1 LVLSSSALM
10 ADETYIVVGLGE
22 LLWDLFPEGK
32 QLGGAPANFA
42 YMTNLLGDTGVVAS
56 RVGEDALG
64 REAIHRLD
72 HLGLQTAWV
81 QRDAAHPTGTV
92 KVEVDPRGQPSFEIK
107 QGVAWDHFAWTA
119 EWKGLALKADAVCFG
134 TLAQRCATSRDTI
147 RAFLAAVRPTATRVF
162 DVNLRQQFYSA
173 QTVAESAKLADIIK
187 VNHEELPVVAKML
200 ELPFIYDDLRAAQW
214 LREKF
219 GTKLVCM
226 TRGMHGSLLVGEGE
240 VSDHLGYRV
249 HVADTVGAGD
259 AYTAALVHHYL
270 RGASVA
276 TMNEAANR
284 MGSWVASQTGATPPR
299 DEFHLEKVRS
309 AIAQEEI

>member
-1 LVLSSSALM
+1 M
-10 ADETYIVVGLGE
+10 ADQTYTVVGLGE

-56 RVGEDALG
+56 RVGKDALG
-64 REAIHRLD
+64 REAMQRLA
-72 HLGLQTAWV
+72 HLGLQTAYV
-81 QRDAAHPTGTV
+81 QTDVAYPTGTV
-92 KVEVDPRGQPSFEIK
+92 KVEVDPRGQPTFEIE
-107 QGVAWDHFAWTA
+107 QGVAWDYFAWTP
-119 EWKGLALKADAVCFG
+119 EWKALAQKADAVCFG
-134 TLAQRCATSRDTI
+134 TLAQRCPASRDAIGT
-147 RAFLAAVRPTATRVF
+147 FLNAVRPRATRIF

-187 VNHEELPVVAKML
+187 MNHEELPVVAKLL

-226 TRGMHGSLLVGEGE
+226 TRGARGSLLVGADE
-240 VSDHLGYRV
+240 VSEHPGYRV

-259 AYTAALVHHYL
+259 AYTAALVYHYL
-270 RGASVA
+270 RNASVS

-309 AIAQEEI
+309 AVAQEEI